1 MAKKPTHKIRIGRVI
16 ASIWERDGE
25 AGTRY
30 FVTFEHFFA
39 SEQGWSYSDC
49 FSGEDLLSLAKAGDM
64 AHTWI
69 TRRRNDAKQAA

>member
-25 AGTRY
+25 AGTQS

-49 FSGEDLLSLAKAGDM
+49 FSGEDLLSLAKAADV

-69 TRRRNDAKQAA
+69 NRPREGEPQVA